1 MKLSRAEMSKLIKPG
16 GFISRLFGALLKT
29 CLTFMKNVLQRLAKS
44 ILIPLTLTIAVSATN
59 SAIQNKINVSWAT
72 ILKDRIKKW
81 KMPRR

>member
-1 MKLSRAEMSKLIKPG
+1 MKLSRAEISKLIKPG

-29 CLTFMKNVLQRLAKS
+29 CLTFMKNVLQRLAKT

-59 SAIQNKINVSWAT
+59 SAIQSKINVSWAT

>member
-1 MKLSRAEMSKLIKPG
+1 MKLSRAEISKLIKPG

-29 CLTFMKNVLQRLAKS
+29 CLTFMKNVLQQLAKS
-44 ILIPLTLTIAVSATN
+44 ILIPLTIAVSATN
-59 SAIQNKINVSWAT
+59 SAIQKKINVSWAT